1 MGVTSRIMVTLM
13 PAAWI
18 ARIADSRPAPGPFTY
33 TATWR
38 TPCSVA
44 LRAQLSAATC
54 AAYGVDL
61 REPLAPVL
69 PEVDQRSAA
78 PPGSVRVMIALLTVD
93 WMWAMPDWTFFLTFF
108 LPPLA
113 TFVPYFFTVACFF
126 PATVFLGPLRV
137 RALVWV
143 RWPRMGRPRRW

>member
-1 MGVTSRIMVTLM
+1 M

-44 LRAQLSAATC
+44 LRAQFSAATC
-54 AAYGVDL
+54 AANGVDL
-61 REPLAPVL
+61 REPLKPDAPDVA
-69 PEVDQRSAA
+69 QHSAA
-78 PPGSVRVMIALLTVD
+78 PPGSVIVMIVLLNVD

-113 TFVPYFFTVACFF
+113 TCSPRYFLTVACFF
-126 PATVFLGPLRV
+126 PATVFFGPLRV

-143 RWPRMGRPRRW
+143 R